1 MSLVLPSVLT
11 IAGSDPSGGAGIQ
24 ADLKTIAAFKLYG
37 TSVITALTAQNTLG
51 VYSVSQTSDSMLA
64 AQLDA
69 VLSDLLPGAVKI
81 GMVGTKSAVEIIA
94 EMLSWHGPFPLVLDP
109 VMISTS
115 GYRLIDREAA
125 AALKKDLFPLA
136 SLITPNIPEAAAL
149 LGDKNSSLDSKEA
162 MERAVLML
170 SERLQTAVLL
180 KGGHQSGQADD
191 VLCSEG
197 LLTWFPGKHLDN
209 PNTHGTGCT
218 LSTAIACGL
227 ARGWGME
234 ESIRHAKGY
243 ITKAIGAGLD
253 LGKGNGP
260 LWHGVNFLST
270 QKYRPPS

>member
-51 VYSVSQTSDSMLA
+51 VSSVSQTSDSMLA

-81 GMVGTKSAVEIIA
+81 GMVGTKGAVEIIA
-94 EMLSWHGPFPLVLDP
+94 EMLSWHGSFPLVLDP

-197 LLTWFPGKHLDN
+197 FITWFPGKRLDN

-260 LWHGVNFLST
+260 LWHGINFLST

>member
-69 VLSDLLPGAVKI
+69 VLSDLLPGSVKI

-197 LLTWFPGKHLDN
+197 LLTWFPGKRLDN